1 MAFVRVTVPA
11 IALNLGPGIDCL
23 GLALGLHN
31 TIEISLRDDDRQQ
44 VLVYGASERAGQ
56 VVLRGIELIMKL
68 IDRPMPGLTIQCL
81 AQIPEASGLGDEET
95 WLIGGLMGFNNLLN
109 APLRREQIAEIA
121 AKLAPSPAAA
131 ITGLLGGLTVTNP
144 ISVRGNDLLY
154 RRLEVAPLKL
164 LLAVPDLPTYAAQA
178 AELKRPD
185 LTYDT
190 LRANLS
196 NAVLVA
202 EALRKADYKLLSRLF
217 EVTMDA
223 PRLALITGGR
233 GALDAAKAA
242 GAAAATISGPGPAL
256 LVFAPAEHH
265 EVERAVIASFQG
277 AGVSCRTW
285 TLGVDTQGVAI
296 SLQA

>member
-31 TIEISLRDDDRQQ
+31 TIEIGLRDDDRQQ

-56 VVLRGIELIMKL
+56 LVLRGIELIMKL
-68 IDRPMPGLTIQCL
+68 IDRPMPGLSVHCT
-81 AQIPEASGLGDEET
+81 AQVPEDGGLGDEET

-109 APLRREQIAEIA
+109 TPLRREQIAEVA

-144 ISVRGNDLLY
+144 ISVRGTDLLY

-164 LLAVPDLPTYAAQA
+164 VLVVPDLPDYAAHA
-178 AELKRPD
+178 ATLKRPD

-202 EALRKADYKLLSRLF
+202 EALRKPDYKLLGRLLDL
-217 EVTMDA
+217 TMDG

-233 GALDAAKAA
+233 EALEAAKAA
-242 GAAAATISGPGPAL
+242 GAGAATISGPGPAL
-256 LVFAPAEHH
+256 LCFAPADHH
-265 EVERAVIASFQG
+265 DIERALITSFQA
-277 AGVSCRTW
+277 AGVPCRTW